1 MRLVIRREL
10 RSTWRSW
17 TATGVAIAL
26 ATAICALAW
35 SARSGLTG
43 LDPAEQ
49 DSVESYGTA
58 LVAFTLLATFAVVGL
73 TVDLAVATM
82 RRGLALVQLAG
93 LAPGQ
98 AMRLVYAQ
106 VAIIALPAVGL
117 GAGLSVV
124 LAPPATTLVV
134 YGATETS
141 LPDGGRASAGPIL
154 AAGLLVLTI
163 AVLAASRG
171 ARQARDVRPME
182 ALRAVEPPP
191 ARRSRLRRMTT
202 VASTILLALSTA
214 TAVLG
219 PIAIDAIPTTTGT
232 NVQEWTS
239 GPDTVLSSAVFAC
252 LALTGLLASTAP
264 RYCPA
269 LLRAWTGI
277 VPRSAFP
284 TWHLARR
291 LAGEHLSRA
300 TAAVTLIM
308 IATTLTGGLYTVFA
322 TGAAALGT
330 QAGPDAS
337 ARVNHASIIPLLA
350 GPFLLAL
357 VGAALTL
364 VVTQR
369 ERMHE
374 LALIQVAGAT
384 PRQLLAIPLIEV
396 AMYAATAALLALLA
410 CLAIAAI
417 VAAGFLTQTPVLPQ
431 VAPLPILLIPTL
443 AALLLAA
450 AILPTLLRD
459 HHHPT
464 ARRLTT
470 E

>member
-10 RSTWRSW
+10 RSTWLSW
-17 TATGVAIAL
+17 TATGAAIAL

-117 GAGLSVV
+117 GAGLSIV
-124 LAPPATTLVV
+124 LAPPATTLIV

-191 ARRSRLRRMTT
+191 TRRSRLRRMTA
-202 VASTILLALSTA
+202 VASAILLTLSTA

-219 PIAIDAIPTTTGT
+219 PIAIDTIPTTGT
-232 NVQEWTS
+232 DVQEWTS

-252 LALTGLLASTAP
+252 LALTALLASTAP

-277 VPRSAFP
+277 LPRSTFP

-300 TAAVTLIM
+300 TAAITLIM

-330 QAGPDAS
+330 QGGGEVS
-337 ARVNHASIIPLLA
+337 TQVNHASIIPLLA

-369 ERMHE
+369 ERMDE
-374 LALIQVAGAT
+374 LALIQIAGAT
-384 PRQLLAIPLIEV
+384 PRQLLAVPLVEV
-396 AMYAATAALLALLA
+396 AMYAATAALVSLLA
-410 CLAIAAI
+410 CLAIATI
-417 VAAGFLTQTPVLPQ
+417 VAAGFLTQIPVLPQ